1 MIQLISIRNEAFLID
16 LSLNLKIKVLFGGL
30 SVVLSLGFSI
40 VLYQYM
46 SSNVSSILL
55 GILIGRFLLLF
66 SFPIII
72 NKLVQYDEKWIY
84 SFKQIFS
91 TLILISV
98 STFIG
103 ANQYVTTWISLV
115 LFGLLA
121 VIICGI
127 YVYTFLLS
135 GENKVFVKNR
145 IFKKIKYLKND

>member
-1 MIQLISIRNEAFLID
+1 M
-16 LSLNLKIKVLFGGL
+16 
-30 SVVLSLGFSI
+30 
-40 VLYQYM
+40 
-46 SSNVSSILL
+46 SSILL

-72 NKLVQYDEKWIY
+72 NKLVQYDEKWLY